1 MGSLACGSCKFGHAN
16 FPPRGNIEGVRLQ
29 TTYLPLEEAIRVMGA
44 YKQGYGALSTPLEW
58 WVAVFLAFLS
68 LSLWK
73 WIIADLAGQRVREES
88 DGGGQDWTVQDE
100 DQDEDSGNFQVVAAA
115 SVLCK
120 IAFEDQRRG
129 V

>member
-1 MGSLACGSCKFGHAN
+1 MGSLACSSCKFGHAN
-16 FPPRGNIEGVRLQ
+16 FPPRGNIEGARPQ

-44 YKQGYGALSTPLEW
+44 YKPGYGALSTPLEW
-58 WVAVFLAFLS
+58 WVAVFPAFLS
-68 LSLWK
+68 LSLWI
-73 WIIADLAGQRVREES
+73 WIMTDFAGQHVRKES

-100 DQDEDSGNFQVVAAA
+100 DQDEDSGDFQVVAAA

-120 IAFEDQRRG
+120 VAFEDQGRG